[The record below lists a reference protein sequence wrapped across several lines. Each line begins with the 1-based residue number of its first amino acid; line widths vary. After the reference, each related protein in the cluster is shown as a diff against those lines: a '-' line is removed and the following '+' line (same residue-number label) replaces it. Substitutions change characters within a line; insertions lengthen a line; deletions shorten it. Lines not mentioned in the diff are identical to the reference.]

1 MKKFFLIIFLTACT
15 SNDLNHNVL
24 DLNMNVTFEEF
35 KLLLIE
41 YDKDKGFPNLDK

>member
-1 MKKFFLIIFLTACT
+1 MIFLTTCT
-15 SNDLNHNVL
+15 SNDLNNNAL

-41 YDKDKGFPNLDK
+41 YDKDKGFHNLDK